1 MRISIIATIIAL
13 TTVSVLAGAQSA
25 PPITKDI
32 SPAYKEAQ
40 WLPAQVPE
48 LASGGNWWNV
58 YHDARLNELEQN
70 LATSNLELKA
80 AESRF
85 QQARSLIAMNRATEA
100 PIASVAPSI
109 DNMRYSANRPYFSQ
123 LMVNGG
129 TGAFTLPF
137 DLSYEVDLWGR
148 IHKMVASARD
158 QAQASAADLANIR
171 LILEAEL
178 AFDYFDL
185 RSADAEAKILK
196 EVVADRAQ
204 IAVIEQ
210 DLFDGGVVSQD
221 DLSAAKE
228 NLHASRVRLEEI
240 SIRRAQDEHAI
251 AVLGG
256 KEPAQFTLPADAG
269 LQDQTPEFSVGVP
282 SVLLERRPD
291 IAAQQRLVAAA
302 NEQIGIA
309 RTAYYP
315 SFTLSAEAGLQGTS
329 LWNWMNWPSRFWAIG
344 GQLSQT
350 LFDGSRRKANTA
362 LAQQQYDGAVA
373 NYRQTVLRAFQE
385 VEDQLSTLQTLNA
398 ETRQQSAAAQ
408 EAEQRLSLI
417 SARYAGG
424 ISTQQSVLSSHLQVY
439 SDQLA
444 LVDLDRRSLQAS
456 VSLIKATGGG
466 WSNVQLAAIR

>member
-1 MRISIIATIIAL
+1 MRNSILVTSIAL
-13 TTVSVLAGAQSA
+13 STLSALGGAQSA
-25 PPITKDI
+25 QPVKQEI

-48 LASGGNWWNV
+48 LASGDNWWSV
-58 YHDARLNELEQN
+58 YHDARLNELEQD
-70 LATSNLELKA
+70 LAASNLELKV

-85 QQARSLIAMNRATEA
+85 QQARSLIAMNRAAEA
-100 PIASVAPSI
+100 PTVSVSPSI
-109 DNMRYSANRPYFSQ
+109 DNIRYSANRPYFSQ
-123 LMVNGG
+123 SMVNGG

-137 DLSYEVDLWGR
+137 DFSYEVDLWGR
-148 IHKMVASARD
+148 IHKMVAAARD
-158 QAQASAADLANIR
+158 QAQASAADLASIR

-178 AFDYFDL
+178 AYDYFDL
-185 RSADAEAKILK
+185 RSADAEANILK
-196 EVVADRAQ
+196 EAVADHEQ

-228 NLHASRVRLEEI
+228 NLNQSRARLEEI
-240 SIRRAQDEHAI
+240 SIRRTQDEHAI

-269 LQDQTPEFSVGVP
+269 FQEQIP
-282 SVLLERRPD
+282 
-291 IAAQQRLVAAA
+291 QRLVAAA

-315 SFTLSAEAGLQGTS
+315 SFTLSAEAGLQATT

-344 GQLSQT
+344 GQLTQT
-350 LFDGSRRKANTA
+350 LFDGGRRKANTV
-362 LAQQQYDGAVA
+362 LARAQYDGAVA

-385 VEDQLSTLQTLNA
+385 VEDQLSALQALNA
-398 ETRQQSAAAQ
+398 ETRQQSAAEQ

-417 SARYAGG
+417 SVRYEGG
-424 ISTQQSVLSSHLQVY
+424 ISNQQSVLLSHLQVY

-444 LVDLDRRSLQAS
+444 LVDLERRRLQAS
-456 VSLIKATGGG
+456 VNLIKATGGG
-466 WSNVQLAAIR
+466 WSDAQLAQIR

>member
-1 MRISIIATIIAL
+1 MRNSILVTSIAL
-13 TTVSVLAGAQSA
+13 STLSALGGAQSA
-25 PPITKDI
+25 QPVKQEI

-40 WLPAQVPE
+40 WLPAQAPE
-48 LASGGNWWNV
+48 LAHGDNWWSV
-58 YHDARLNELEQN
+58 YDDARLNELEQN
-70 LATSNLELKA
+70 LAASNLELKV

-85 QQARSLIAMNRATEA
+85 QQARSLIAMNRAAEA
-100 PIASVAPSI
+100 PTVSVSPSI
-109 DNMRYSANRPYFSQ
+109 DNIRYSANRPYFSQ
-123 LMVNGG
+123 SMVNGG

-137 DLSYEVDLWGR
+137 DFSYEVDLWGR
-148 IHKMVASARD
+148 IHKMVAAARD
-158 QAQASAADLANIR
+158 QAQASAADLASIR

-178 AFDYFDL
+178 AYDYFDL
-185 RSADAEAKILK
+185 RSADAEAKILNDA
-196 EVVADRAQ
+196 VADHTR

-228 NLHASRVRLEEI
+228 NLNQSRARLEEI
-240 SIRRAQDEHAI
+240 SIRRTQDEHAI

-269 LQDQTPEFSVGVP
+269 FQEQIPQISVGVP
-282 SVLLERRPD
+282 SVLLERRAD
-291 IAAQQRLVAAA
+291 ISAQQRLVATA

-315 SFTLSAEAGLQGTS
+315 SFTLSAEAGLQATT

-344 GQLSQT
+344 GQLTQT
-350 LFDGSRRKANTA
+350 LFDGGRRKANTA
-362 LAQQQYDGAVA
+362 LAQEQYDGAVA

-385 VEDQLSTLQTLNA
+385 VEDQLSALQTLNA
-398 ETRQQSAAAQ
+398 ETRQQSAAEQ

-417 SARYAGG
+417 SVRYEGG
-424 ISTQQSVLSSHLQVY
+424 ISNQQSVLLSHLQVY

-444 LVDLDRRSLQAS
+444 LVDLDRRRLQAS
-456 VSLIKATGGG
+456 VNLIKATGGG
-466 WSNVQLAAIR
+466 WSDAQLAQIR